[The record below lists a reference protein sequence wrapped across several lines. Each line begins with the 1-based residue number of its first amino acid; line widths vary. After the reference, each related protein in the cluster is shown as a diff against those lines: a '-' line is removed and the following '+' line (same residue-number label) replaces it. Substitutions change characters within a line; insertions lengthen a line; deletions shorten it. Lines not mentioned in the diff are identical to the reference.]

1 MKSLH
6 NFYPTLDE
14 MGKRAFKSVITV
26 RLRKEREQEQIAK
39 LSQID
44 LEFVSQFM
52 TAQQRKRFNI

>member
-1 MKSLH
+1 
-6 NFYPTLDE
+6 

-26 RLRKEREQEQIAK
+26 SLRKEREQEQIAK

-52 TAQQRKRFNI
+52 TAQQRKRYNI